1 MTMQKKLS
9 RFIGDKAFYRTLMT
23 IVIPVI
29 LQNGITNL
37 VSLLD
42 NIMVGAVGTEQMS
55 GVSIVNQLMFVFNLC
70 IFGGLSGAGIFTA
83 QFYGKGDTEGVR
95 HTFRFKMML
104 CAGIIVAG
112 VVVFLAAGESLVG
125 MYLHEGGETGDIAA
139 TAMYGKDYMMVM
151 LWGLLPFALTQ
162 AYAST
167 LRETGETMLPMKA
180 GVVAIL
186 VNLVLNWVFIFGN
199 LGAPKMGVA
208 GAALATVI
216 SRYVETF
223 IVMAWTH
230 RHTDRNPFIVKAYRS
245 MHVPAALVKQI
256 CRKGMPL
263 LMNEMLWSCGIAMLT
278 QSYSTRGLAVVAGL
292 NICTTITNLFNV
304 VWLSMGTAVSIIVGQ
319 QLGANEFK
327 KAEESMWRIMAF
339 SVLSALAMAVMLFLV
354 APLFPMM
361 YNTSQ
366 EVRDIATGL
375 LRVVAFSGPLH
386 ACCHTSYFTLRSG
399 GKTGITFVFDS
410 VYLWVVSIPLAR
422 ILATGTAWPILI
434 VYGAVQYIDILKCV
448 LGCYLLKKGVWI
460 NNIVND

>member
-339 SVLSALAMAVMLFLV
+339 SVLSALAMAILLFLV

>member
-186 VNLVLNWVFIFGN
+186 VNLVLNWVLIFGN

-230 RHTDRNPFIVKAYRS
+230 RHTERNPFIVKAYRS
-245 MHVPAALVKQI
+245 MHVPAQLVKQI

-434 VYGAVQYIDILKCV
+434 VYGAVQYIDILKCI

>member
-186 VNLVLNWVFIFGN
+186 VNLVLNWVLIFGN

-230 RHTDRNPFIVKAYRS
+230 RHTDRNPFIIKAYRS

>member
-245 MHVPAALVKQI
+245 MHVPAQLVKQI